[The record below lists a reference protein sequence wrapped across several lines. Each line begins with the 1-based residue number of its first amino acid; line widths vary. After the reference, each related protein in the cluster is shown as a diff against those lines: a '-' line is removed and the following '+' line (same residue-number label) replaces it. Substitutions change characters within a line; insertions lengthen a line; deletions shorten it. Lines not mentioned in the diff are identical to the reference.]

1 MRLNLNPARRG
12 VEVAVRQLNNFING
26 EFVAARSGELSDVIN
41 PATGQVY
48 ANAAV
53 SNQQDVDDAFKAADK
68 AFEEWGNAT
77 PAERQLALFRIADAM
92 EARAEEFADVESENT
107 GKPRSTLVEYE
118 IMVSVDQIR
127 FFAGAARN
135 LEGRATAEYM
145 KDHTSSI
152 RREPIG
158 VIGQVTPWNYPLN
171 MATWKFAPAIAAGN
185 TVVLKPSDTTPASTL
200 LLAQVASEFLPKGVL
215 NVVTGNR
222 DTGRAMIEHEIPQM
236 VSITGSVRAGMEVAK
251 SASADLKRVHLEL
264 GGKAP
269 VIVFA
274 DADLAKAAAQIVVA
288 GYFNAGQDCTAATR
302 ILVHES
308 VHDEF
313 VALLTAE
320 VAANAQTGTPD
331 LDDILFGPVNNAS
344 QLQRVEGFISRLP
357 DHADIAIGG
366 HTIAGA
372 GYFHEATVVTGLKQ
386 QDEAIQSEIFGPVVT
401 VQKFSD
407 DAEAMRWAN
416 DVKYGLASSIWTR
429 DHSRA
434 MRFSKGL
441 NFGCV
446 WINTHIPLVA
456 EMPHGG
462 FRHSGYGK
470 DLSMYG
476 FEDYTRI
483 KHVMSFIGE

>member
-1 MRLNLNPARRG
+1 MAIRELKNFVNG
-12 VEVAVRQLNNFING
+12 QEVSAS
-26 EFVAARSGELSDVIN
+26 SGETSDVIN
-41 PATGQVY
+41 PANAQAY
-48 ANAAV
+48 AKAPISNA
-53 SNQQDVDDAFKAADK
+53 SEVDAAYQAAQK
-68 AFEEWGNAT
+68 AFEEWSQTT
-77 PAERQLALFRIADAM
+77 PSERQLALFRIADAL
-92 EARAEEFADVESENT
+92 EAHAEEAADIESENT

-118 IMVSVDQIR
+118 IMPSIDQIR

-135 LEGRATAEYM
+135 LEGRATAEYA

-200 LLAQVASEFLPKGVL
+200 FLAKIAAEFLPAGVF

-251 SASADLKRVHLEL
+251 SAAVDLKRVHLEL

-274 DADLAKAAAQIVVA
+274 DADLQKAAAQIVVA
-288 GYFNAGQDCTAATR
+288 GFFNAGQDCTAATR
-302 ILVHES
+302 LLVHES

-313 VALLTAE
+313 VALLKAE
-320 VAANAQTGTPD
+320 VAANALTGDPSR
-331 LDDILFGPVNNAS
+331 DDILFGPVNNVN
-344 QLQRVEGFISRLP
+344 QLAQVTGFIDRLP
-357 DHADIAIGG
+357 DHAEIAIGG
-366 HTIAGA
+366 KAIAGA
-372 GYFHEATVVTGLKQ
+372 GYFHEATVLTGLLQ
-386 QDEAIQSEIFGPVVT
+386 NDEHIQREIFGPVIT
-401 VQKFSD
+401 VQKFKD

-416 DVKYGLASSIWTR
+416 DVKYGLASSVWTTN
-429 DHSRA
+429 HTRA
-434 MRFSKGL
+434 LRFAKGL

-446 WINTHIPLVA
+446 WINTHIPIVA

-462 FRHSGYGK
+462 FKHSGYGK
-470 DLSMYG
+470 DLSNYG

-483 KHVMSFIGE
+483 KHVMTNLNL